1 MTLSVAWY
9 MNVYLARV
17 APDQTGDE
25 PMIDTSVSGSG
36 SEAEKFECVKRRIE
50 VRENAAQV

>member
-1 MTLSVAWY
+1 

-25 PMIDTSVSGSG
+25 PMIDTSVSGSS
-36 SEAEKFECVKRRIE
+36 SEAEKFESVKRRNE

>member
-1 MTLSVAWY
+1 

-25 PMIDTSVSGSG
+25 SMIDASVSGSG
-36 SEAEKFECVKRRIE
+36 SEAEKFQSVKRRIE
-50 VRENAAQV
+50 VRENAAQI